1 MLVTGTVDCFARTS
15 VSLDSGFGRV
25 KTGRVDDGQ
34 VISFMIA
41 GDALRRAA
49 SAAAGAVLLV
59 SCSTPVEGTSTP
71 DTRTSLAE
79 STQTQVQEPYAWL
92 TAVLPTDSEL
102 SEALGYPVTVDG
114 PPKVRDGAKLRN
126 TFIGSGEVA
135 ERDCIGVVSPL
146 EKEAYGSAPVIALT
160 FATEAAATYGAAAF
174 ESVAGAGITFQS
186 FADRWRD
193 CDGRTVV
200 KSVGDHRIHHVISEV
215 QVTENTLSAI
225 DTLNS
230 SEGVPVVTGRALGV
244 AHDCIVEVELAYD
257 DPEEFGRASEHA
269 LLLVEAMLGR
279 VRTP

>member
-1 MLVTGTVDCFARTS
+1 M
-15 VSLDSGFGRV
+15 
-25 KTGRVDDGQ
+25 
-34 VISFMIA
+34 
-41 GDALRRAA
+41 
-49 SAAAGAVLLV
+49 
-59 SCSTPVEGTSTP
+59 
-71 DTRTSLAE
+71 
-79 STQTQVQEPYAWL
+79 

-102 SEALGYPVTVDG
+102 SEALGYSVTIDG
-114 PPKVRDGAKLRN
+114 PPRIRRGSGLRN
-126 TFIGSGEVA
+126 TVVGSGDIV

-160 FATEAAATYGAAAF
+160 FATEAVATYGAAAF
-174 ESVAGAGITFQS
+174 DSVASAGRTFES

-215 QVTENTLSAI
+215 QITDNTLTAV

-244 AHDCIVEVELAYD
+244 ARDCIVEVELAYD
-257 DPEEFGRASEHA
+257 DPEELGQASERA

-279 VRTP
+279 LRTA

>member
-1 MLVTGTVDCFARTS
+1 LTS
-15 VSLDSGFGRV
+15 
-25 KTGRVDDGQ
+25 
-34 VISFMIA
+34 
-41 GDALRRAA
+41 
-49 SAAAGAVLLV
+49 
-59 SCSTPVEGTSTP
+59 
-71 DTRTSLAE
+71 
-79 STQTQVQEPYAWL
+79 
-92 TAVLPTDSEL
+92 VLPTDSEL

-114 PPKVRDGAKLRN
+114 PPRIRPGSGLRN
-126 TFIGSGEVA
+126 TVVGSGDIA

-174 ESVAGAGITFQS
+174 DSVADAGGTFES

-200 KSVGDHRIHHVISEV
+200 KSVGDHLVHHVISEV
-215 QVTENTLSAI
+215 QVTENILSAV

-257 DPEEFGRASEHA
+257 DPEDFGRASERA
-269 LLLVEAMLGR
+269 LLLVKAMLGR
-279 VRTP
+279 VRTA

>member
-1 MLVTGTVDCFARTS
+1 MNWALAV
-15 VSLDSGFGRV
+15 
-25 KTGRVDDGQ
+25 
-34 VISFMIA
+34 MIFR
-41 GDALRRAA
+41 GALRRG
-49 SAAAGAVLLV
+49 AAAALGIVLLV
-59 SCSTPVEGTSTP
+59 GCSTQSDGTSAPVNSKSST
-71 DTRTSLAE
+71 E
-79 STQTQVQEPYAWL
+79 SSNIQVQEPYAWL
-92 TAVLPTDSEL
+92 TSVLPTDSEL

-114 PPKVRDGAKLRN
+114 PPRIRRGSGLRN
-126 TFIGSGEVA
+126 TVVGSGDIA

-174 ESVAGAGITFQS
+174 DSVADAGGTFES

-200 KSVGDHRIHHVISEV
+200 KSVGDHLVHHVISEV
-215 QVTENTLSAI
+215 QVTENVLSAV

-257 DPEEFGRASEHA
+257 DPEDFGRASERA
-269 LLLVEAMLGR
+269 LLLVKAMLGR
-279 VRTP
+279 VRTA